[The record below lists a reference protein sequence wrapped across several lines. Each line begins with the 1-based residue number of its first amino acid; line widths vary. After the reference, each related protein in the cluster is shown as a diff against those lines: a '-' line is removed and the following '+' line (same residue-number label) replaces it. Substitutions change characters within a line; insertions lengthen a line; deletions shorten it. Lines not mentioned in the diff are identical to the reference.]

1 MRIIVKD
8 TTLTTQC
15 FFVCFIFIGLNTT
28 SISFVRYLQIE
39 LSLVLITHDSTV
51 NARNCLKATTH
62 TTRCF
67 LFVLF
72 SSVLLQQVLVCKI
85 PANQIII
92 STYS

>member
-8 TTLTTQC
+8 TALTTQC
-15 FFVCFIFIGLNTT
+15 FFVLFSSVLLQQVFNFISN
-28 SISFVRYLQIE
+28 
-39 LSLVLITHDSTV
+39 DSTV